1 MAFKDMIKT
10 ISRDIAKG
18 VSEARD
24 NIADKSRKTA
34 VISRLRSVV
43 KLEEARRDR
52 AYMAIGRYYYHNLR
66 DENNENTELHCA
78 AVDEAESRIAT
89 ALKHLDEI
97 YSEKESND
105 VAEVIELNDVVEI
118 EAPAEDIDP
127 VTAGSNSQFIDIGD
141 EETAKDGENDNLP
154 FE

>member
-18 VSEARD
+18 VTEARD
-24 NIADKSRKTA
+24 NIAEKSRKTA
-34 VISRLRSVV
+34 VINRLRSVV

-52 AYMAIGRYYYHNLR
+52 AYMALGRYYYHNLR
-66 DENNENTELHCA
+66 DDNNENTELHCT

>member
-18 VSEARD
+18 VTEARD
-24 NIADKSRKTA
+24 NIAEKSRKTA
-34 VISRLRSVV
+34 VINRLRSVV

-52 AYMAIGRYYYHNLR
+52 AYMALGRYYYHNLR
-66 DENNENTELHCA
+66 DDNNENTELHCT

-118 EAPAEDIDP
+118 EAPVDDIDP

>member
-18 VSEARD
+18 VTEARD
-24 NIADKSRKTA
+24 NIAEKSRKTA
-34 VISRLRSVV
+34 VINRLRSVV

-52 AYMAIGRYYYHNLR
+52 AYMALGRYYYHNLR
-66 DENNENTELHCA
+66 DDNNENTELHCT

-105 VAEVIELNDVVEI
+105 VAEVVELNDVVEI
-118 EAPAEDIDP
+118 EAPVDDIDP

>member
-1 MAFKDMIKT
+1 MAFKDMLKT

-18 VSEARD
+18 VTEARD
-24 NIADKSRKTA
+24 NIAEKSRKTV
-34 VISRLRSVV
+34 VINRLRSVV

-52 AYMAIGRYYYHNLR
+52 AYMALGRYYYHNLR
-66 DENNENTELHCA
+66 DDNNENTELHCT

-105 VAEVIELNDVVEI
+105 VAEVVELNDVVEI
-118 EAPAEDIDP
+118 EAPVDDIDP